1 MKPKLLVLP
10 ALLAA
15 TMSAIYLLPQAGKIG
30 ESAVRMDLPDE
41 SGVWMFLKKPPN
53 EQELGALSKDT
64 EFAKASCSAPR
75 PYEYDSYGSRLR
87 DNLDLSIVL
96 SGVDINNSIHRPERC
111 LPAQGHENLNSS
123 DQLLTLPNGRKFEV
137 KRLLST
143 RKENIAPAGQKEDYR
158 EFSYLT
164 YYFFVGHDHISNSH
178 LKRTLIDMK
187 DRLVRGMD
195 QRWAYIAVTMPYG
208 QLPWLAKEVPLNEA
222 DAKVKDFLAK
232 LAEEQIDW
240 KQIVP

>member
-1 MKPKLLVLP
+1 MFEK
-10 ALLAA
+10 
-15 TMSAIYLLPQAGKIG
+15 
-30 ESAVRMDLPDE
+30 RMASKE
-41 SGVWMFLKKPPN
+41 
-53 EQELGALSKDT
+53 ELGALSKDT
-64 EFAKASCSAPR
+64 EFAKASCAAPR
-75 PYEYDSYGSRLR
+75 PYEYDQYGRRLLDR
-87 DNLDLSIVL
+87 LDLSIVL

-111 LPAQGHENLNSS
+111 LPAQGHENLVSS
-123 DQLLTLPNGRKFEV
+123 DQLLTLPDGRKFEV

-143 RKENIAPAGQKEDYR
+143 KPENIAPLGQKEEYR
-158 EFSYLT
+158 ELSFLT

-208 QLPWLAKEVPLNEA
+208 QVPWLSKEVPMAEA